1 MCVHCTLCSSLP
13 SAHWAVRLQ
22 NGSLPVL
29 KDFSGK
35 GGDQSRHLEIL
46 GGTSRD
52 TLTFSENIYLPS
64 ANERQVNGCIE
75 VARGWNKLPGCFS
88 LDIYLHQRATF
99 TSPATDQGGT
109 LEVETKRIP

>member
-1 MCVHCTLCSSLP
+1 MH
-13 SAHWAVRLQ
+13 LQ

-46 GGTSRD
+46 GGTSRATFKLRGTSRD